1 VTVDSGDLVLGLDG
15 VSTATSDVYVYIDSN
30 DFAGSNTGFNGIHT
44 LPYAADYVFDVGF
57 NCHDGSLKKC
67 TDEPVLSATTT

>member
-44 LPYAADYVFDVGF
+44 LPYAADYVVVADSTGSSVHFF
-57 NCHDGSLKKC
+57 NDPSWQLNP
-67 TDEPVLSATTT
+67 TSNT